1 MILTTFSKAY
11 EAIQQL
17 PQPEILY
24 LCGAVLVLLVILML
38 LVRRQPKN
46 VVAYTT
52 ENGRV
57 MVSRHAII
65 ELVQT
70 SCEQMQ
76 DVSKPQVKIKVK
88 GRTTHFE
95 VRIKLL
101 SGGRL
106 RQIEQT
112 LQSHLR
118 QALTE
123 NLGIESLGRINIVA
137 TGFKSGRLEPKES
150 KLPPQAQAPAIE
162 TSEAYNEGEVLDTD
176 LSSNQASNPTNK
188 Q

>member
-1 MILTTFSKAY
+1 MTDLTAAFQHLT
-11 EAIQQL
+11 
-17 PQPEILY
+17 QPEFLY
-24 LCGAVLVLLVILML
+24 VAGTVVLLVCVLIL

-46 VVAYTT
+46 VVAYST

-57 MVSRHAII
+57 MVSRHAIV

-70 SCEQMQ
+70 SCEQLQ

-88 GRTTHFE
+88 GQTTHFE

-118 QALTE
+118 RALTE

-137 TGFKSGRLEPKES
+137 TGFKSGRIES
-150 KLPPQAQAPAIE
+150 KLPSKSE
-162 TSEAYNEGEVLDTD
+162 TQPVLETDETYNEEDAFEIEND
-176 LSSNQASNPTNK
+176 QPK
-188 Q
+188 KD

>member
-1 MILTTFSKAY
+1 MNFSDVY

-17 PQPEILY
+17 PQPESLY
-24 LCGAVLVLLVILML
+24 ICGTVLALLFLLLL

-46 VVAYTT
+46 VLAYTT
-52 ENGRV
+52 ESGRV
-57 MVSRHAII
+57 MVSRQAIV

-70 SCEQMQ
+70 SCEQIQ
-76 DVSKPQVKIKVK
+76 DVSKPQVKITIK

-95 VRIKLL
+95 IRIKLL

-118 QALTE
+118 EALTE
-123 NLGIESLGRINIVA
+123 NLGIENLGHINIVA
-137 TGFKSGRLEPKES
+137 TGFKSGRIES
-150 KLPPQAQAPAIE
+150 KLPNKAPVAMPTPAIE
-162 TSEAYNEGEVLDTD
+162 
-176 LSSNQASNPTNK
+176 SSTADDAATALNLESK
-188 Q
+188 DSSKS

>member
-1 MILTTFSKAY
+1 MTFRDAY

-17 PQPEILY
+17 PQPEFLY
-24 LCGAVLVLLVILML
+24 ICGAALALLFLLML

-57 MVSRHAII
+57 MVSRHAIF

-70 SCEQMQ
+70 ACAQIQ

-95 VRIKLL
+95 IRIKLL

-137 TGFKSGRLEPKES
+137 TGFKSGRVES
-150 KLPPQAQAPAIE
+150 KLPAKSHPPAIE
-162 TSEAYNEGEVLDTD
+162 TSEAYDEVEPLDMD
-176 LSSNQASNPTNK
+176 TNSDEAPK
-188 Q
+188 T

>member
-1 MILTTFSKAY
+1 MNLNELSAALHYLTQTEF
-11 EAIQQL
+11 
-17 PQPEILY
+17 LY
-24 LCGAVLVLLVILML
+24 VAGAALALVCLLIL

-57 MVSRHAII
+57 MVSRHAIV

-70 SCEQMQ
+70 SCEQLQ
-76 DVSKPQVKIKVK
+76 DVSKPQVKINVK
-88 GRTTHFE
+88 GQKTHFE

-118 QALTE
+118 SALTE

-137 TGFKSGRLEPKES
+137 TGFKSGRVDS
-150 KLPPQAQAPAIE
+150 TLPTQP
-162 TSEAYNEGEVLDTD
+162 DTD
-176 LSSNQASNPTNK
+176 TDETYTEEEAFAIDNESDNPK
-188 Q
+188 KD